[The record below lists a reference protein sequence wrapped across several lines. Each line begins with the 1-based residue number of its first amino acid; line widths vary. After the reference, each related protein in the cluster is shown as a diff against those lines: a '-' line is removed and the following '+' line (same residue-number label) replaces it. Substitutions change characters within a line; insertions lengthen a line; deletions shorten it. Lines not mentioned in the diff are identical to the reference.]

1 MGNGNTMQPP
11 DGQAVNNTGLISIE
25 IFMEIYFMRMF
36 NITVRIKAWAW
47 TWGDACN
54 RIFIRGVT

>member
-36 NITVRIKAWAW
+36 NITVRIKARAW